1 MRFPLSIHVL
11 LVAVTVAALPP
22 DRDRRAVAGDDSGGA
37 KASTTA
43 APPRYQGK
51 YCEGTGDV
59 AYLRLIDESFCFF
72 HPHANVPNLTM
83 VYHPGWNSLT
93 EGAGWGAW
101 WIQNSYG
108 FGYCSI
114 PFLQEPW
121 VTILQNSQDFFF
133 DNIGDG
139 KRIGLWGGSPTAN
152 HLSPLVGPDG
162 CLGDAAVPG
171 QIAYKQ
177 GDGDARVHDWFYE
190 ATAAGVVMQAELLLV
205 SRDPAAIR
213 RYIGKMERS
222 CNFIETARDPK
233 NNLFLVGPACNLLA
247 PSYGG
252 VKQPDGTFGK
262 GYLAGL
268 SITYTAAADRMAE
281 LFQLLGEPEKAAEY
295 QRRAKITRE
304 SLPQLLA
311 PAGYFVKSVE
321 PGGTK
326 HGVVGQKQY
335 GYLEGVANADAVALR
350 VADDALAAAIY
361 RQIAS
366 FPEIRPFDFLLTNA
380 PGLDDTY
387 VGWGRTELGGFYRF
401 GDWVNGGVW
410 GTVEG
415 RAILAYYR
423 LGKFEDIRRSAGRAV
438 KWSKDF
444 RMDAPWSQRGEN
456 TNNPWYKEQPV
467 ALMID
472 NFAIPA
478 ATIRGLFEYL
488 YRADS
493 LVLIPH
499 VPPTILQ
506 YRQKE
511 PIRFGQKRVLL
522 AITNGGSTVR
532 SVKVN
537 GKDVASAGPDR
548 VVLAYNDLP
557 QTAEVEIITDGGWP
571 AGLTRPSSP
580 SEQGASAAAAPQADL
595 PESLKKPFAVL
606 TAMSRLLDQ
615 EADASLERAFVRE
628 SLQAIDAWRQRTAV
642 QPQGFFR
649 PMTPEKR
656 AAILKTYET
665 AALGMYQGLAR
676 QMEQYAQCKDPRKKG
691 IAKLFGDAQH

>member
-1 MRFPLSIHVL
+1 MRRTLFAGVL
-11 LVAVTVAALPP
+11 LAAASAAALPALWSY
-22 DRDRRAVAGDDSGGA
+22 RAAAGEPA
-37 KASTTA
+37 AA
-43 APPRYQGK
+43 APARYQGK

-72 HPHANVPNLTM
+72 HPEANVPNLTM
-83 VYHPGWNSLT
+83 VYQPTWNSFT

-108 FGYCSI
+108 FSYCAI

-121 VTILQNSQDFFF
+121 VTVLQNSQDFFF

-139 KRIGLWGGSPTAN
+139 KRMGLWGGSPTAN
-152 HLSPLVGPDG
+152 HLSALVGPDG
-162 CLGDAAVPG
+162 CLGDAALPG

-205 SRDPAAIR
+205 GRDPAAIG
-213 RYIGKMERS
+213 RYIGRMERS

-252 VKQPDGTFGK
+252 VKQPDGKFGK

-268 SITYTAAADRMAE
+268 SITYAAAADRMAE
-281 LFQLLGEPEKAAEY
+281 LFQLLGQPEKAAEY
-295 QRRAKITRE
+295 RRRAKITRE
-304 SLPQLLA
+304 SLPGLLA
-311 PAGYFVKSVE
+311 PAGYLVKSVE
-321 PGGTK
+321 PDGTK

-335 GYLEGVANADAVALR
+335 GYLEGVANVDAVALR
-350 VADDALAAAIY
+350 VADDALAATIY

-387 VGWGRTELGGFYRF
+387 VGWGRTELGGFFKF

-415 RAILAYYR
+415 RAILAYSR
-423 LGKFEDIRRSAGRAV
+423 LGKVEDVRRSADRAM

-493 LVLIPH
+493 LVLIPR
-499 VPPTILQ
+499 VPPTILE

-511 PIRFGQKRVLL
+511 PIRFGSKRLLL
-522 AITNGGSTVR
+522 AIANGGNTIR

-537 GKDVASAGPDR
+537 GKDVAPAGPDR

-557 QTAEVEIITDGGWP
+557 QTAEVAIVTDGGWP
-571 AGLTRPSSP
+571 AQAARPVAP
-580 SEQGASAAAAPQADL
+580 PEPAASAASPQAVL
-595 PESLKKPFAVL
+595 PESLKRPFAVL
-606 TAMSRLLDQ
+606 TAMGRLLDP
-615 EADASLERAFVRE
+615 EADAAMERAFVRE
-628 SLQAIDAWRQRTAV
+628 SLQAIDAWRRRTAV
-642 QPQGFFR
+642 EPQGFFR

-656 AAILKTYET
+656 AAILNAYET
-665 AALGMYQGLAR
+665 AALNMYGGLAGLMQR
-676 QMEQYAQCKDPRKKG
+676 YAQGKDPRKNA
-691 IAKLFGDAQH
+691 IAKLFGDAQRAAK